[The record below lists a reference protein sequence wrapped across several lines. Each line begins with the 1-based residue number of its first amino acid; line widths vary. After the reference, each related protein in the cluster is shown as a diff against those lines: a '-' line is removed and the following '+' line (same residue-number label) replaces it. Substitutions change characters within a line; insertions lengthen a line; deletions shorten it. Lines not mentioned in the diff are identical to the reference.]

1 MNKIYVLI
9 AVDAEGALSSRSLA
23 DNVYM
28 VDTNKYIGSWQQGQS
43 DLHTVVQDGQVV
55 VWYAVAVNPGNA
67 VSIGGFFG
75 QMVSEKTCVPQKTIT
90 LGDGAWGGQVETR
103 GSVGDFPYIVSMN
116 IGSETMTFSAHLKV
130 V

>member
-9 AVDAEGALSSRSLA
+9 AVDAEGALSSKSLTN
-23 DNVYM
+23 NVYM

-55 VWYAVAVNPGNA
+55 VWYAVGVNPGNA
-67 VSIGGFFG
+67 VAVSGFSG
-75 QMVSEKTCVPQKTIT
+75 QMLRAKVCVPRESIT
-90 LGDGAWGGQVETR
+90 LGNGAWGGQVETR
-103 GSVGDFPYIVSMN
+103 GSVGNFPYTVSMS
-116 IGSETMTFSAHLKV
+116 IGSETLTFSAHLKV